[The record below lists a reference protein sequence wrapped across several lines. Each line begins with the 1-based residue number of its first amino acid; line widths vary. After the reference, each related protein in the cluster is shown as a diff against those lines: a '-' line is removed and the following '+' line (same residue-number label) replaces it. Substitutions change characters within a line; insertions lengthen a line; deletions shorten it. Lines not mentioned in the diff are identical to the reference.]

1 MGPQSSLIR
10 VHECMYYSSRL
21 SCGKLYVRLLATRIC
36 LINSGNNS
44 PELVLIGSVSKCL
57 HISLHVLGPCFP
69 DEHLECWGA
78 SLGNTGGPAQLGTH
92 FFSTADRTLPL
103 LSFKHLLSLCKMIP
117 SLLASQM
124 SAFQKILTRTSDQ
137 SSQIQATLRCLS

>member
-1 MGPQSSLIR
+1 MGPQSCLIR
-10 VHECMYYSSRL
+10 VHECMYYPGRL

-44 PELVLIGSVSKCL
+44 PELVLNGSVSKYL
-57 HISLHVLGPCFP
+57 HISLQVLGPCFP

-92 FFSTADRTLPL
+92 FFSTADMTLPL
-103 LSFKHLLSLCKMIP
+103 LSFKHLPSLYKMIP

-137 SSQIQATLRCLS
+137 SSQIQATLRFLS